1 MSSHNYSLFFLA
13 CLFLIACENGE
24 RADYISEDDLAS
36 PQFIGNSTCAE
47 CHEVAYQNWKG
58 SDHDK
63 AMDHANDSSV
73 LGDFN
78 DAKITIRGIES
89 RFYKKGDGFYVY
101 TNGPKGEMGE
111 FKIEYTFGH
120 WPLQQYLIPFE
131 KGRLQCLPIAW
142 DSYENKW
149 YSLIDSVYADM
160 EIPPDDWLYWTNN
173 GQNWNGMCA
182 ECHSTNLD
190 KGFDPETNVFNTTW
204 SEINVSC
211 EACHGPASNH
221 LRWAEAD
228 SAYRQDLAYAGFPE
242 KSIGLNTEEMLNQ
255 CAFCHARRS
264 SLSDLD
270 HMGTHYLDQFLPQ
283 LVNEDMYYFDGQ
295 IREEDYV
302 FTSFTQSRMHTRHVS
317 CNDCHEPHNLR
328 TKQQGNLLCLQC
340 HNYQIYDTE
349 EHHFHKKTGIGQSE
363 QMTANG
369 FYDQGDGTQCVD
381 CHMTGNVYM
390 GNDFRRDHNF
400 RSPRPDVSMRTGS
413 PDACTTCHTEM
424 GQEEA
429 VKILKKWYPE
439 SLEDEGYGDLFFRI
453 ANGDQRAVDE
463 LIPYLS
469 DTSKSSMVRA
479 SAIEYISRSNNL
491 DGRFAIEDQLH
502 NIDPLIRYSAVQYYW
517 STDVNQAI
525 SMMEEALQDSLK
537 AIRIAALSNLNSYG
551 YQGNDSISKKQLDK
565 VNQEYVAYLEHS
577 ADFAVSRHN
586 LGAYYAKKGDKKEA
600 AKQLK
605 EAILIDNQYYPAMI
619 DLGLLYSQQGN
630 NEIAEKWFLKA
641 YEINQSDARTLRYLG
656 LLYAELT
663 DYEQAAKYFY
673 ELVEIE
679 PVNSRNYYNLA
690 FIEQELD
697 HQKQAEA
704 NFKKAV
710 AIDPSNSDYLYALAY
725 FYVNI
730 NELGK
735 AKVTANRMLE
745 INPQDRNAIQLLV
758 TIGKS
763 N

>member
-1 MSSHNYSLFFLA
+1 MSTRSYTLFFISFI
-13 CLFLIACENGE
+13 FLIACENGE
-24 RADYISEDDLAS
+24 RTEYISADDLAN

-47 CHEVAYQNWKG
+47 CHEVAFENWKG

-78 DAKITIRGIES
+78 DATIIVRGIES
-89 RFYKKGDGFYVY
+89 RFYKKDDAFYVY
-101 TNGPKGEMGE
+101 TNGPEGEMGE

-142 DSYENKW
+142 DSYKNKW
-149 YSLIDSVYADM
+149 FSLVDSVYADM

-190 KGFDPETNVFNTTW
+190 KGFDVATATFNTTW

-221 LRWAEAD
+221 LKWAETD
-228 SAYRQDLAYAGFPE
+228 SAYRQDLAYAAFPE
-242 KSIGLNTEEMLNQ
+242 KSIDLTTEEMLNQ

-264 SLSDLD
+264 SLGDFD
-270 HMGTHYLDQFLPQ
+270 HMGTHYLDQFMPQ
-283 LVNEDMYYFDGQ
+283 LVNEGMYYFDGQ
-295 IREEDYV
+295 IEGEDYV
-302 FTSFTQSRMHTRHVS
+302 FTSFTQSRMHTRHIS
-317 CNDCHEPHNLR
+317 CKDCHEPHNLR

-400 RSPRPDVSMRTGS
+400 RIPRPDVSMRTGS
-413 PDACTTCHTEM
+413 PDACTTCHEEM

-429 VKILKKWYPE
+429 VKVLKKWYPG
-439 SLEDEGYGDLFFRI
+439 SFEDEAYGDLFYRI
-453 ANGDQRAVDE
+453 SNGDDRAVAE

-479 SAIEYISRSNNL
+479 SAIEYISRTNNL
-491 DGRFAIEDQLH
+491 DGRLAIEDELH
-502 NIDPLIRYSAVQYYW
+502 NIDPLIRYSAVQHYW
-517 STDVNQAI
+517 GTDVNRSIAL
-525 SMMEEALQDSLK
+525 MEEALKDSLK
-537 AIRIAALSNLNSYG
+537 AIRIAALTNLNSYG
-551 YQGNDSISKKQLDK
+551 YQGDDSLSKKQLDK
-565 VNQEYVAYLEHS
+565 VSQEYVAYLEHS

-586 LGAYYAKKGDKKEA
+586 LGVYYATKGDTKMAVKN
-600 AKQLK
+600 LK
-605 EAILIDNQYYPAMI
+605 EAILIDNQYFPAMVE
-619 DLGLLYSQQGN
+619 LGLLYAQIGN
-630 NEIAEKWFLKA
+630 NDLAEKWLLKA
-641 YEINQSDARTLRYLG
+641 FELNQSDTRTLRYLG
-656 LLYAELT
+656 LLKAEMKA
-663 DYEQAAKYFY
+663 YEQAAYYFNK
-673 ELVEIE
+673 LIDLE
-679 PVNSRNYYNLA
+679 PLNARNYYNLA
-690 FIEQELD
+690 FIEQELN
-697 HQKQAEA
+697 HPEEAEQ
-704 NFKKAV
+704 NFIKACT
-710 AIDPSNSDYLYALAY
+710 IDPTNSGYLYALAY
-725 FYVNI
+725 FYFQTNDLENASSI
-730 NELGK
+730 
-735 AKVTANRMLE
+735 AQRMLE
-745 INPQDRNAIQLLV
+745 VNPQDQNAIQLLS
-758 TIGKS
+758 TMAR